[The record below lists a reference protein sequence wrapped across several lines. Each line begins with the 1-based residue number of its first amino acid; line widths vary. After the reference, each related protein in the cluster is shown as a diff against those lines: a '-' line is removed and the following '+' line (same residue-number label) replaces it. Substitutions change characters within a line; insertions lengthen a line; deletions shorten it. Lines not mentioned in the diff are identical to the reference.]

1 MKKVTVCYYIPYSH
15 KAVRLLAECVRKCA
29 GTTWSVNERE
39 EVTIECK
46 ECHLPKIERILAPI
60 V

>member
-1 MKKVTVCYYIPYSH
+1 MKKVTVCYYIPYST
-15 KAVRLLAECVRKCA
+15 KAVRLLAECVRKCN

-39 EVTIECK
+39 EVTITCK
-46 ECHLPKIERILAPI
+46 ERHLPKIEKILAPI